1 MCVSR
6 RKWMRM
12 RMWWCM
18 GHQVA
23 IVRWVY
29 RMRLLDL
36 RHRGGLLDLGNLL
49 DLLDRL
55 LLLERLLL

>member
-1 MCVSR
+1 LCVSR

-12 RMWWCM
+12 RVWRCM

-23 IVRWVY
+23 IVRRVY

-36 RHRGGLLDLGNLL
+36 RHRGSLLDLG